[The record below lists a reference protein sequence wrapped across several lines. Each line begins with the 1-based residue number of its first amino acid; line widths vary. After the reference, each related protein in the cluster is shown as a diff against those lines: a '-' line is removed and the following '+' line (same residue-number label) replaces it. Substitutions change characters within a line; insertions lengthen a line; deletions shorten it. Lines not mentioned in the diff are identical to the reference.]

1 MININDQIEIIR
13 DLAEEY
19 KLSEKGWK
27 IVPNIQIFKASQYE
41 NFDIVVAIVFS
52 PLLNQRKKKK
62 YESIVYTLFKDFD
75 SRSKLC
81 KLSELFQKHCYID
94 NCQ

>member
-27 IVPNIQIFKASQYE
+27 IVSNIQIFKASQYE

-52 PLLNQRKKKK
+52 PLLNQKKKK
-62 YESIVYTLFKDFD
+62 KVRKYSIYALQRF
-75 SRSKLC
+75 
-81 KLSELFQKHCYID
+81 
-94 NCQ
+94 

>member
-19 KLSEKGWK
+19 KLNEKGWK
-27 IVPNIQIFKASQYE
+27 IVPNIQIFKTSQYE

-52 PLLNQRKKKK
+52 PLLNQKKKK
-62 YESIVYTLFKDFD
+62 VRKYSIYALQRF
-75 SRSKLC
+75 
-81 KLSELFQKHCYID
+81 
-94 NCQ
+94 

>member
-52 PLLNQRKKKK
+52 PSLNKKKK
-62 YESIVYTLFKDFD
+62 KSTKV
-75 SRSKLC
+75 
-81 KLSELFQKHCYID
+81 
-94 NCQ
+94 

>member
-27 IVPNIQIFKASQYE
+27 IVSNIQIFKASQYE

-52 PLLNQRKKKK
+52 PLLNQKKKK
-62 YESIVYTLFKDFD
+62 STKV
-75 SRSKLC
+75 
-81 KLSELFQKHCYID
+81 
-94 NCQ
+94 

>member
-52 PLLNQRKKKK
+52 PLLNQKKKK
-62 YESIVYTLFKDFD
+62 STKV
-75 SRSKLC
+75 
-81 KLSELFQKHCYID
+81 
-94 NCQ
+94 

>member
-27 IVPNIQIFKASQYE
+27 IVSNIQIFKASQYE

-52 PLLNQRKKKK
+52 PLLNQKKKK
-62 YESIVYTLFKDFD
+62 VRKYSIYALQRF
-75 SRSKLC
+75 
-81 KLSELFQKHCYID
+81 
-94 NCQ
+94 

>member
-52 PLLNQRKKKK
+52 PK
-62 YESIVYTLFKDFD
+62 
-75 SRSKLC
+75 
-81 KLSELFQKHCYID
+81 
-94 NCQ
+94 

>member
-19 KLSEKGWK
+19 KLNEKGWK
-27 IVPNIQIFKASQYE
+27 IVPNIQIFKTSQYE

-52 PLLNQRKKKK
+52 PLLNQKKKK
-62 YESIVYTLFKDFD
+62 STKV
-75 SRSKLC
+75 
-81 KLSELFQKHCYID
+81 
-94 NCQ
+94 